1 MSKSALKN
9 KKRKE
14 AAKAKAAAGGGGG
27 GGGEQASDL
36 DVLTE
41 GFGYSDNRLQ

>member
-27 GGGEQASDL
+27 EQASDL